1 MDQTNRIRAA
11 FGGGFAVLLGVGI
24 AAVFQT
30 FLWEQSVN
38 LVAGTYETLH
48 RLDSIALSSKAAEEA
63 ASRFAAT
70 SADAAAMECRNDLT
84 QVRTLVA
91 GLGAQPSDSAELNS
105 PQGPPLLTSTFQSRK
120 SKLSE
125 LLDAEYVALRSILDD
140 PDAAKMAQT
149 LAARDSS
156 GARDQLQ
163 SAFAD
168 LRGEVLQVLGQRLI
182 YEAGTALRARRLFT
196 SSGTICLVLI
206 IVAGWRFSVDLG
218 HREMF
223 GKARAFRTETYRQ
236 AVELGTDMVFRL
248 DDEGRITYCNPAAL
262 SLLHYGE
269 QEVIGRSYTKLVR
282 NDMRRDVEHFYLRQ
296 TARNRKSSYY
306 EFPIVDGHGRERWIG
321 QNVQVLTNDGKI
333 VGFQAMARDIT
344 ERKRLET
351 DLAASRAFLEG
362 MSATAPGLL
371 YVFDLVERKTVYAN
385 REIAAVLGYKPEEAG
400 DFDQM
405 AMRLFHPDDLSAL
418 RLHHDT
424 LRRARDGDVQRIEY
438 RARHADG
445 NWLWLSAWETPF
457 TRDPDGRVR
466 QVVGMAQDVTAH
478 NAAREKLT
486 WQANYDT
493 LTRLANRQHFWTRL
507 QSLLRRASME
517 HVPVALCLFD
527 IDRFKE
533 INDQFGH
540 GAGDEVLEAVG
551 TIVRSELRS
560 EDASGRLGGDEF
572 CFVLPNVDQ
581 EEAARLA
588 ERVRERLSTMAFGMN
603 NGTAFTASA
612 TFGVAGWQSQM
623 GARELLEAADRA
635 LYRAKAS
642 GRNRVCVD
650 A

>member
-1 MDQTNRIRAA
+1 M

-30 FLWEQSVN
+30 FVWEQSVS

-48 RLDSIALSSKAAEEA
+48 RLDAIALSSKAAEEA
-63 ASRFAAT
+63 AFRFSATADDSAAT
-70 SADAAAMECRNDLT
+70 ECYNDLAE
-84 QVRTLVA
+84 VRSLVA
-91 GLGAQPSDSAELNS
+91 GLGVQPAES
-105 PQGPPLLTSTFQSRK
+105 PELQSSLQGPPLQTPSFQNKKSR
-120 SKLSE
+120 LSE
-125 LLDAEYVALRSILDD
+125 LLDAEYVALRSVLDA
-140 PDAAKMAQT
+140 PNAGKMAIT
-149 LAARDSS
+149 LTARDTS
-156 GARDQLQ
+156 GARAQLQ
-163 SAFAD
+163 AAFQS
-168 LRGEVLQVLGQRLI
+168 LRGEVRHVLDQRLI
-182 YEAGTALRARRLFT
+182 YQSNTALRARRLFT
-196 SSGTICLVLI
+196 TSGTICCALI
-206 IVAGWRFSVDLG
+206 IVAGWRFSIDLG
-218 HREMF
+218 QREIF
-223 GKARAFRTETYRQ
+223 GRAHADRNETYRQ
-236 AVELGTDMVFRL
+236 AVELATDMVCRL
-248 DDEGRITYCNPAAL
+248 DNQGRLTYCNPAAL

-282 NDMRRDVEHFYLRQ
+282 HDMRREVEHFYLRQ
-296 TARNRKSSYY
+296 AARNRKSSYY
-306 EFPIVDGHGRERWIG
+306 EFPIIDGHGRERWVG
-321 QNVQVLTNDGKI
+321 QNVQVLMNGRRL

-344 ERKRLET
+344 ERKRVEA
-351 DLAASRAFLEG
+351 DLARSRGFLEG
-362 MSATAPGLL
+362 MVSTAPGLL
-371 YVFDLVERKTVYAN
+371 YVFDLVDRKTLYAN
-385 REIAAVLGYKPEEAG
+385 REITAMLGHKPEAAD
-400 DFDQM
+400 DFDHVV
-405 AMRLFHPDDLSAL
+405 MRLFHPDDLSAL
-418 RLHHDT
+418 RMHHDS

-445 NWLWLSAWETPF
+445 NWLWLSAWETPL

-466 QVVGMAQDVTAH
+466 QVVGIAQDVTVH

-517 HVPVALCLFD
+517 HIPVSLCLFD

-540 GAGDEVLEAVG
+540 AAGDEVLEAIG

-588 ERVRERLSTMAFGMN
+588 ERIRERLSTMAFGMN
-603 NGTAFTASA
+603 SGTAFTASA

-623 GARELLEAADRA
+623 GARELMEAADRA